1 VTEQTDLRAVRR
13 SSSLSGRR
21 ITADYVA
28 DALRDAILTGR
39 LPDGAVLKQAAI
51 AEHLGVSRVPVREAM
66 RELQAEGLVES
77 RAHHI
82 AVVPTLS
89 AERIRQLY
97 DYRAL
102 IEAHMAERAVALL
115 DKSDVKAL
123 KAKNKE
129 MAATVDH
136 AKWLALNAE
145 FHEIILLKGSDETG
159 LELVRQLRTKG
170 ERYVRMW
177 SRGKGIHR
185 PKEVRREHADVI
197 AGIEAGDAAA
207 VGEAVRSH
215 ILHTGERLMT
225 LRAEEGAKAT
235 AATAGRDG

>member
-1 VTEQTDLRAVRR
+1 METDLKAVRR

-28 DALRDAILTGR
+28 EALRDAILTGR

-77 RAHHI
+77 QAHHI
-82 AVVPTLS
+82 AVVPSLS
-89 AERIRQLY
+89 LRRIGELY

-102 IEAHMAERAVALL
+102 IEGHMAERAVSEL
-115 DKSDVKAL
+115 DKADIKAL

-129 MAATVDH
+129 MAGTVDH
-136 AKWLALNAE
+136 GRWLQLNAE
-145 FHEIILLKGSDETG
+145 FHDIILAKGGDETG
-159 LELVRQLRTKG
+159 LELVHQLRTKA

-177 SRGKGIHR
+177 NKGQGVHR
-185 PKEVRREHADVI
+185 PKEVRREHAGII

-207 VGEAVRSH
+207 VGLAVRNH
-215 ILHTGERLMT
+215 ILHTGERLVNT
-225 LRAEEGAKAT
+225 RNGAEGAESE
-235 AATAGRDG
+235 AGTPVVA